1 MRPLASAL
9 VVAFALGLACC
20 GGQQHPAPD
29 KTALIEFDS
38 PVRDAEVWLDGTF
51 YPGALGRGL
60 RVKPGP
66 HRIEIRHDDYFTQYL
81 EVNVAAGQHQR
92 LKVDL
97 AEVLP

>member
-1 MRPLASAL
+1 MRAL
-9 VVAFALGLACC
+9 IPALLLTMVLGLAAC
-20 GGQQHPAPD
+20 GGQQHPAAET
-29 KTALIEFDS
+29 TALIEFDS

-81 EVNVAAGQHQR
+81 EVNVTAGQHER
-92 LKVDL
+92 VKVDL

>member
-9 VVAFALGLACC
+9 ALVLALGLVAC
-20 GGQQHPAPD
+20 GGQQHPASE

-38 PVRDAEVWLDGTF
+38 PVGDAEVWLDGTF

-66 HRIEIRHDDYFTQYL
+66 HRIEIRHDDYFTQYI
-81 EVNVAAGQHQR
+81 EVDVAPGQHQR
-92 LKVDL
+92 VKVDL